1 MMRPRPFPV
10 GLRGCRSGKDSE
22 TNQVRLIGLSTGVP
36 KLPVMTSGTAANAE
50 NSDSAPAIAQEE
62 TPSYD
67 QLPETPQENTE
78 AGGEST
84 ATGATGGFV
93 AGAVATVGAGLGL
106 SSLTGTPLGNMLR
119 SRAEIVGQIKASTGG
134 GGDPVEAFY
143 SAPWHTAA
151 LVNGIFAVIAV
162 VLGGGVLLTASV
174 RNNSIRPWVKAVALG
189 GVLLGVLGLLVAG
202 GMYFDLFAGRPEMPA
217 MPGLGR

>member
-1 MMRPRPFPV
+1 
-10 GLRGCRSGKDSE
+10 
-22 TNQVRLIGLSTGVP
+22 
-36 KLPVMTSGTAANAE
+36 MTSGTAANAE

-78 AGGEST
+78 AGGESTDTGDTGGEST